1 MTKDFLRLQEIDLEA
16 TSDKLIPILIGTEM
30 TELHLN
36 REARFRD
43 KDRSVG
49 LSTTLGWVLMGGKS
63 KTNISGSDTLFN
75 FF

>member
-1 MTKDFLRLQEIDLEA
+1 MTKDFLRLREIDLEA
-16 TSDKLIPILIGTEM
+16 TSDKFISILIGTEM

-36 REARFRD
+36 KEARFGD

-49 LSTTLGWVLMGGKS
+49 LPTTLGWVLMGGKS
-63 KTNISGSDTLFN
+63 KTNISGSNTLFN